1 MILTKEEFEKQY
13 NFNSQSGVCRIIRE
27 KKIRLNKDGMIDT
40 SDEYNIPYCTKREE
54 RIKKQQNKQT
64 KQTKEKVVEEIKTK
78 KNQKSADEIALSI
91 DLLNARLDEKRQ
103 RSELMRLKIAKEQN
117 EVIET
122 EVLNRCIQEIFSDMI
137 KNLTELPNIYAN
149 DLIKIVQSEEQPKEI
164 IVEFLT
170 QKITST
176 LKLGLTSAKTA
187 TKKYYEGDYD
197 NDIK

>member
-64 KQTKEKVVEEIKTK
+64 KEKVVEEIKTK
-78 KNQKSADEIALSI
+78 KNKKSADEIALSI

-187 TKKYYEGDYD
+187 TKKYYEGNYD

>member
-54 RIKKQQNKQT
+54 RIKKQQS

>member
-54 RIKKQQNKQT
+54 RIKKQQN

-187 TKKYYEGDYD
+187 TKKYYEGNYSDE
-197 NDIK
+197 IK

>member
-1 MILTKEEFEKQY
+1 
-13 NFNSQSGVCRIIRE
+13 
-27 KKIRLNKDGMIDT
+27 
-40 SDEYNIPYCTKREE
+40 
-54 RIKKQQNKQT
+54 
-64 KQTKEKVVEEIKTK
+64 
-78 KNQKSADEIALSI
+78 
-91 DLLNARLDEKRQ
+91 
-103 RSELMRLKIAKEQN
+103 
-117 EVIET
+117 
-122 EVLNRCIQEIFSDMI
+122 MI

>member
-1 MILTKEEFEKQY
+1 MSLTKEEFEKQY

-64 KQTKEKVVEEIKTK
+64 KEKVVEEIKTK
-78 KNQKSADEIALSI
+78 KNQKSADEIALSS

-137 KNLTELPNIYAN
+137 KNLTELPNIYAG

-170 QKITST
+170 QKITTT

-187 TKKYYEGDYD
+187 TKKYYEGNYD

>member
-1 MILTKEEFEKQY
+1 MLRGI
-13 NFNSQSGVCRIIRE
+13 FNNDFNERRVRETISGVCRIIRE

-54 RIKKQQNKQT
+54 RIKKQQN

>member
-54 RIKKQQNKQT
+54 RIKKQQSN
-64 KQTKEKVVEEIKTK
+64 QTKEKVVEEIKTK

>member
-40 SDEYNIPYCTKREE
+40 SDEYNVPYCTKREE
-54 RIKKQQNKQT
+54 RIKKQQN

-187 TKKYYEGDYD
+187 TKKYYEGNYD

>member
-40 SDEYNIPYCTKREE
+40 SDEYNISYCTKREE
-54 RIKKQQNKQT
+54 RIKKQQN

-176 LKLGLTSAKTA
+176 IKLGLTSAKTA

>member
-40 SDEYNIPYCTKREE
+40 SDEYNIPYCTKRGEKV
-54 RIKKQQNKQT
+54 KKQQNKQS
-64 KQTKEKVVEEIKTK
+64 KEKVVEEIKTK

-137 KNLTELPNIYAN
+137 KNLTELPNIYAG

-187 TKKYYEGDYD
+187 TKKYYEGNYD

>member
-54 RIKKQQNKQT
+54 RIKKQQS

-137 KNLTELPNIYAN
+137 KNLTELPNIYAG

-187 TKKYYEGDYD
+187 TKKYYEGNYD

>member
-64 KQTKEKVVEEIKTK
+64 KEKVIEEIKTK

-137 KNLTELPNIYAN
+137 KNLTELPNIYAG

-187 TKKYYEGDYD
+187 TKKYYEGNYD

>member
-1 MILTKEEFEKQY
+1 MILTKEEFEKRY

-40 SDEYNIPYCTKREE
+40 SDEYNVPYCTKREK
-54 RIKKQQNKQT
+54 RIKKQQN

-137 KNLTELPNIYAN
+137 KNLTELPNIYAG

-187 TKKYYEGDYD
+187 TKKYYEGNYD

>member
-54 RIKKQQNKQT
+54 RIKKQQN

-149 DLIKIVQSEEQPKEI
+149 DLIKIAQSEEQPKEI

-187 TKKYYEGDYD
+187 TKKYYKDDYD
-197 NDIK
+197 NSIK

>member
-54 RIKKQQNKQT
+54 RIKKQQNKQS
-64 KQTKEKVVEEIKTK
+64 KEKVVEEIKIK

-137 KNLTELPNIYAN
+137 KNLTELPNIYAG

>member
-40 SDEYNIPYCTKREE
+40 SDEYNVPYCTKREE
-54 RIKKQQNKQT
+54 RIKKQQN

>member
-27 KKIRLNKDGMIDT
+27 KKIRLNKNGMIDT

-54 RIKKQQNKQT
+54 RIKKQQN

-137 KNLTELPNIYAN
+137 KNLTELPNIYAG

>member
-1 MILTKEEFEKQY
+1 
-13 NFNSQSGVCRIIRE
+13 
-27 KKIRLNKDGMIDT
+27 MIDT

-54 RIKKQQNKQT
+54 RIKKQQN

-137 KNLTELPNIYAN
+137 KNLTELPNIYAG

-187 TKKYYEGDYD
+187 TKKYYEGNYD

>member
-40 SDEYNIPYCTKREE
+40 SDGYNIPYCTKREE
-54 RIKKQQNKQT
+54 RIKKQQN

>member
-54 RIKKQQNKQT
+54 RIKKQQN

-137 KNLTELPNIYAN
+137 KNLTELPNVYAN

-187 TKKYYEGDYD
+187 TKKYYEGNYD

>member
-54 RIKKQQNKQT
+54 RIKKQQN

-187 TKKYYEGDYD
+187 TKKYYEGNYG

>member
-64 KQTKEKVVEEIKTK
+64 KEKVVEGIKTK

>member
-54 RIKKQQNKQT
+54 RIKKQQS
-64 KQTKEKVVEEIKTK
+64 KQTKEKVVEGIKTK

-187 TKKYYEGDYD
+187 TKKYYEGNYD

>member
-54 RIKKQQNKQT
+54 RIKKQQS

-78 KNQKSADEIALSI
+78 KKQKSADEIALSI

>member
-54 RIKKQQNKQT
+54 RIKKQQN

-137 KNLTELPNIYAN
+137 KNLTELPNIYAG

>member
-40 SDEYNIPYCTKREE
+40 SDEYNVPYCTKREE
-54 RIKKQQNKQT
+54 RIKKQQN

-137 KNLTELPNIYAN
+137 KNLTELPNIYAG

-187 TKKYYEGDYD
+187 TKKYYEGNYD

>member
-54 RIKKQQNKQT
+54 RIKKQQN

-187 TKKYYEGDYD
+187 TKKYYEGNYD

>member
-1 MILTKEEFEKQY
+1 MFLTKEEFEKQY

-54 RIKKQQNKQT
+54 RIKKQQN

-137 KNLTELPNIYAN
+137 KNLTELPNIYAG

-187 TKKYYEGDYD
+187 TKKYYEGNYD

>member
-54 RIKKQQNKQT
+54 RIKKQQN

-137 KNLTELPNIYAN
+137 KNLTELPNIYAG

-176 LKLGLTSAKTA
+176 LKLGLTSVKTA
-187 TKKYYEGDYD
+187 TKKYYEGNYD

>member
-54 RIKKQQNKQT
+54 RIKKQQN

-137 KNLTELPNIYAN
+137 KNLTELPNIYAG

-187 TKKYYEGDYD
+187 TKKYYEGNYD
-197 NDIK
+197 NGIK

>member
-54 RIKKQQNKQT
+54 RIKKQQN

-170 QKITST
+170 QKIAST

>member
-27 KKIRLNKDGMIDT
+27 KKIRLNKNGMIDT

-54 RIKKQQNKQT
+54 RIKKQQN

>member
-54 RIKKQQNKQT
+54 RIKKQQS

-137 KNLTELPNIYAN
+137 KNLTELPNIYAG

>member
-54 RIKKQQNKQT
+54 RIKKQQSKQA
-64 KQTKEKVVEEIKTK
+64 KEKVVEEIKTK

>member
-54 RIKKQQNKQT
+54 RIKKQQN

-176 LKLGLTSAKTA
+176 LKPKS
-187 TKKYYEGDYD
+187 
-197 NDIK
+197 NRV

>member
-54 RIKKQQNKQT
+54 RIKKQQN

>member
-1 MILTKEEFEKQY
+1 
-13 NFNSQSGVCRIIRE
+13 
-27 KKIRLNKDGMIDT
+27 
-40 SDEYNIPYCTKREE
+40 
-54 RIKKQQNKQT
+54 
-64 KQTKEKVVEEIKTK
+64 
-78 KNQKSADEIALSI
+78 
-91 DLLNARLDEKRQ
+91 
-103 RSELMRLKIAKEQN
+103 MRLKIAKEQN

>member
-54 RIKKQQNKQT
+54 RIKKQQN

-122 EVLNRCIQEIFSDMI
+122 EVLNRCIQEIFSDMN